1 MQPVV
6 SVASFF
12 LQKALIAKLEVE
24 LHSYDKNCKN
34 KTLAQK
40 RKERLA
46 FVGISLGNIIFDEN
60 EVCISSVLLHVRK
73 IKRVIK
79 CLSVLSVDLKYF

>member
-1 MQPVV
+1 MLLVV
-6 SVASFF
+6 SVAFFF

-24 LHSYDKNCKN
+24 LHTYDKSCKN

-60 EVCISSVLLHVRK
+60 EVCIGSVVFHVRK
-73 IKRVIK
+73 SPNKE
-79 CLSVLSVDLKYF
+79 VLSSVFLSF